1 MSCTFLATQ
10 STKIL
15 DDVEHNRD
23 FRVRRLWSDRHTGI
37 FALALCDALGV
48 ARNGSSP
55 YIQRLDFWHH
65 LPLPL
70 PPPAASSFSSA
81 SSPGRKIS
89 CPLPFLTQYAATQ
102 PIDATDP
109 TIHQAIPITPRS
121 IHTPNHQ
128 PAKIGPRVRK
138 VAEQAWPSP
147 CIVPKTEGCGDELL
161 SRMMVAGRAKV
172 RAATCRNNTEEMPS
186 QIAAPEAGSG
196 AFDVDGRS
204 AMYGA
209 RK

>member
-1 MSCTFLATQ
+1 MPVIYLKA
-10 STKIL
+10 
-15 DDVEHNRD
+15 R
-23 FRVRRLWSDRHTGI
+23 
-37 FALALCDALGV
+37 FA
-48 ARNGSSP
+48 
-55 YIQRLDFWHH
+55 Y

-70 PPPAASSFSSA
+70 PPAVASSFSSA

-109 TIHQAIPITPRS
+109 TIHHAMPITPRS

-128 PAKIGPRVRK
+128 PARIGPRVRK
-138 VAEQAWPSP
+138 VAEQAWPRP

-172 RAATCRNNTEEMPS
+172 RAATCKNNTKEIPS
-186 QIAAPEAGSG
+186 QTAAPEAGSG

-209 RK
+209 RKYAAGKRIKEPRKQRMRPNRALAHGLSLIHI